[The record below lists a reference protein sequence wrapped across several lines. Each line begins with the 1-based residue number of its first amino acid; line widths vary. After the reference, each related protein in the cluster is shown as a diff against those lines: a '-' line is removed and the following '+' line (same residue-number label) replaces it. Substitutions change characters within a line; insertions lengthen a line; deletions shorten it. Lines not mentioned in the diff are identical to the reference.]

1 MKAGGWVRL
10 VGTKKLRPG
19 HKARPPGEPPPRP
32 ARQLRRDMVRRLLEA
47 LDKRL
52 MLLSADLRPIG
63 GDERYEAD
71 RRAGRITHQVS
82 LRYRAG
88 VAPAMR
94 FRKGTRIFHIVSA
107 IDVQERKRWLTCLC
121 EEREL

>member
-1 MKAGGWVRL
+1 MTEFSPSDLRHRLTLEQLSRVADEGGGFTESWVT
-10 VGTKKLRPG
+10 VAT
-19 HKARPPGEPPPRP
+19 
-32 ARQLRRDMVRRLLEA
+32 
-47 LDKRL
+47 
-52 MLLSADLRPIG
+52 LSADLRPIG

-71 RRAGRITHQVS
+71 RLAGRITHQVS
-82 LRYRAG
+82 LRYREG

-107 IDVQERKRWLTCLC
+107 IDVEERKRWLNCLC

>member
-1 MKAGGWVRL
+1 M
-10 VGTKKLRPG
+10 
-19 HKARPPGEPPPRP
+19 
-32 ARQLRRDMVRRLLEA
+32 
-47 LDKRL
+47 
-52 MLLSADLRPIG
+52 

-71 RRAGRITHQVS
+71 RLAGRNHPS
-82 LRYRAG
+82 GELARDRAG

-107 IDVQERKRWLTCLC
+107 IDVEERKRWLTCLC

>member
-1 MKAGGWVRL
+1 MTEFSPSDLRHRLTLEQLSRVADEGGGFTENWVI
-10 VGTKKLRPG
+10 VAT
-19 HKARPPGEPPPRP
+19 
-32 ARQLRRDMVRRLLEA
+32 
-47 LDKRL
+47 
-52 MLLSADLRPIG
+52 LSADLRPIA

-71 RRAGRITHQVS
+71 RLAGRITHQVT

-94 FRKGTRIFHIVSA
+94 FRKGTRIFHIVSP
-107 IDVQERKRWLTCLC
+107 IDVEERKRWLTCLC